1 MFSDGTKQIFKN
13 KLYDVYRV
21 KTKLYKKENVSH
33 GCIGNQMRTEPQHKN
48 LVKLGHYY
56 LLFA

>member
-21 KTKLYKKENVSH
+21 KTKLHIKKKMSV
-33 GCIGNQMRTEPQHKN
+33 MDV
-48 LVKLGHYY
+48 LVTR
-56 LLFA
+56 